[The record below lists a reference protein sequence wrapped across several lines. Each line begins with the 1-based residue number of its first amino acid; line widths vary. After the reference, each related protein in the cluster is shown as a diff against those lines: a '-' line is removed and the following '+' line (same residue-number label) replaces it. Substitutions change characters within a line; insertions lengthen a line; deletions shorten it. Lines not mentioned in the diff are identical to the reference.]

1 MSLKGLPEKTSDL
14 IDAVHHEHAHM
25 RRLFVD
31 LVSSFESIARG
42 EVDEESREEV
52 VSVASEDLEVALDDM
67 LHHFNQEEEIFFV
80 ELEERFPAIQP
91 QVETLVKAHETMSKR
106 TRWLQEQLAR
116 PSEELTRNLEVILDV
131 LRSMAHLVDEHTQ
144 DEAELFSSVLEAM
157 SPEERKDLL
166 ERMREL

>member
-31 LVSSFESIARG
+31 LVESFESIASG
-42 EVDEESREEV
+42 ELDGESREEV
-52 VSVASEDLEVALDDM
+52 VRMASEDLEVALEDM
-67 LHHFNQEEEIFFV
+67 LHHFNQEEEIFFI
-80 ELEERFPAIQP
+80 ELEQRFPVVQP
-91 QVETLVKAHETMSKR
+91 KVESLVDAHETMSKR

-116 PSEELTRNLEVILDV
+116 PPEELTRNLEVVLDV
-131 LRSMAHLVDEHTQ
+131 LRSMARLVDEHTQ
-144 DEAELFSSVLEAM
+144 EEADLFSTVLEAM
-157 SPEERKDLL
+157 SSEERRDLL

>member
-1 MSLKGLPEKTSDL
+1 MSLKGPPEITSDL

-52 VSVASEDLEVALDDM
+52 VSVASEDLEVALEDM
-67 LHHFNQEEEIFFV
+67 LHHFNQEEEIFFI
-80 ELEERFPAIQP
+80 ELEQRFPFVRP
-91 QVETLVKAHETMSKR
+91 RVESLVDAHETMSKR

-116 PSEELTRNLEVILDV
+116 PPEELMRNLEVILDV
-131 LRSMAHLVDEHTQ
+131 LHTMARLVDEHTQ
-144 DEAELFSSVLEAM
+144 EEAELFNTVLEAM
-157 SPEERKDLL
+157 SPEERRDLL